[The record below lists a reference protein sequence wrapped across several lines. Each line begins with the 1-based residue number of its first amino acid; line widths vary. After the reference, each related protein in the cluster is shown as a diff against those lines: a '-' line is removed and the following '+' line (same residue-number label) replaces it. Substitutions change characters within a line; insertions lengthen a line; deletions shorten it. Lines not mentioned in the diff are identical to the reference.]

1 MRIRAAMPGLLLSI
15 PKLPEASM
23 AASPGLP
30 PVDFEGQKG
39 GRLRPLK
46 VKAKEAVYFQLAW

>member
-1 MRIRAAMPGLLLSI
+1 MPGLLLSI